1 MAVPGSLRLVPPE
14 LRLPELRRD
23 YAAMEPMFLSS
34 PPDFATVIATLR
46 EAEDSINNATPI
58 TGAIHA

>member
-1 MAVPGSLRLVPPE
+1 
-14 LRLPELRRD
+14 
-23 YAAMEPMFLSS
+23 MFLSS